1 MFSTQWIHFPGF
13 LKGIAAF
20 FSALQQ
26 SSAML
31 YFCRVPVKIC
41 ISSINTTTKILG
53 ADVMSDES
61 ELLLHVYI

>member
-1 MFSTQWIHFPGF
+1 MNPFSRVPQRHCC
-13 LKGIAAF
+13 F

-26 SSAML
+26 SSATL
-31 YFCRVPVKIC
+31 HFCRVPVKIC

-61 ELLLHVYI
+61 ELLLHVYL